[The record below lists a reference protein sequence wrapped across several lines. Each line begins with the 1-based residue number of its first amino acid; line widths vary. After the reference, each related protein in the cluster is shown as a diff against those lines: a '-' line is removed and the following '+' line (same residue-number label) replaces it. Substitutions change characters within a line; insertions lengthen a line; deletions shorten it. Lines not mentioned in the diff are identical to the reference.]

1 MYIMEFT
8 DYSCMSNWNLI
19 FISVCTL

>member
-1 MYIMEFT
+1 
-8 DYSCMSNWNLI
+8 MSHWILI